1 MFFYAILCKNF
12 VENNLITMK
21 YLFTALNLLVLF
33 SVKGKNDRNSTIEN
47 QIANMSLDEKIGQL
61 IMVAA
66 ASNNNQ
72 PSELLASQF
81 INSPYNLDQNF
92 LRDAIRR
99 WHVGGVIFLFKS
111 IPEKQVKLTQELQD
125 LAKIPLM
132 IGQDCEWGLAM
143 RLDLSP
149 DKVIKYPKN
158 MTLGAIQDLNLIY
171 KLGLEI
177 GQQCQNIGVH
187 INFAPVIDVN
197 NNPQNP
203 VIKMRSFSDSP
214 RKVSLYAQSIIKG
227 MQENIMC
234 CVKHFPGHGD
244 TTTDSHLDL
253 PIINHELPHLQE
265 FELYPFEQAI
275 KNKIQA
281 IMVGHLLVPSM
292 DGQVSTFSSKIIKKI
307 LKDKL
312 KFNGLVFTD
321 ALGMQALTKYYTH
334 AQIAVKALQAGADI
348 LLCPVNIQEAIEA
361 IKKAIDDKI
370 LTVQEIEQK
379 VKKILKFKKTFKS
392 KQFDPN
398 FITRKYAKELQQELY
413 DQAVTV
419 VKNKPNLKFSDQFLE
434 KSCLINLSSTP
445 NILEQYLT
453 AIDLTDQT
461 ELCKKIA
468 DFDNCI
474 FIINSLD
481 DNTARQNCINIYLS
495 MQKLAKNNKK
505 QTVLI
510 IFDSPYC
517 LKHFDSSA
525 DVIIM
530 AYEDEPAMHKSAY
543 KLLSGQIKANGK
555 LPISNFN
562 G

>member
-1 MFFYAILCKNF
+1 MNH
-12 VENNLITMK
+12 
-21 YLFTALNLLVLF
+21 LFTTLGLIFLINLYGNTHENF
-33 SVKGKNDRNSTIEN
+33 IIKN
-47 QIANMSLDEKIGQL
+47 QIANMTIDEKIGQL
-61 IMVAA
+61 IMIAA
-66 ASNNNQ
+66 ASSEHQ
-72 PSELLASQF
+72 PTELLASQF
-81 INSPYNLDQNF
+81 INSPYNLDQNY
-92 LRDAIRR
+92 LKNAITR
-99 WHVGGVIFLFKS
+99 WHIGGVIFLFKS
-111 IPEKQVKLTQELQD
+111 TPEKQVKLTQELQD
-125 LAKIPLM
+125 LAKIPLI
-132 IGQDCEWGLAM
+132 IGQDSEWGLAM

-227 MQENIMC
+227 MQESIMC

-281 IMVGHLLVPSM
+281 IMVGHLLVPRI
-292 DGQVSTFSSKIIKKI
+292 DGQVSTFSSEIIKI
-307 LKDKL
+307 LLKDKL

-321 ALGMQALTKYYTH
+321 ALGMQALTKYYTN
-334 AQIAVKALQAGADI
+334 AQIAVNALQAGADI
-348 LLCPVNIQEAIEA
+348 LLCPVDIQEAIEA
-361 IKKAIDDKI
+361 IKKAIVDKL

-379 VKKILKFKKTFKS
+379 VKKILKFKQTLKS

-398 FITRKYAKELQQELY
+398 FLTRNYAQSLQQELY
-413 DQAVTV
+413 DQAITI
-419 VKNKPNLKFSDQFLE
+419 VKNELNLKFSDEFLE

-445 NILEQYLT
+445 NILEQYLPT
-453 AIDLTDQT
+453 INLTNQT
-461 ELCKKIA
+461 ELCKKINK
-468 DFDNCI
+468 FDSCI

-481 DNTARQNCINIYLS
+481 ENPASQNNINRYLRLE
-495 MQKLAKNNKK
+495 KLAKDLNK

-517 LKHFDSSA
+517 LKLFNPCAA

-530 AYEDEPAMHKSAY
+530 AYENEPAMHKSSY
-543 KLLSGQIKANGK
+543 KLLSGQIKAKGK